1 MKDRPYIQMCLTR
14 CGKKRKISFTVRH
27 TLRRSTLKALRR
39 ARADAGLTISELAK
53 RAGVSRDTIS
63 NAERGLHSLQ
73 ASTLHKVAR
82 ALSMAPSELLAEEEK
97 LSPKGQS
104 RPSYELSFDDVL
116 DNGRRTVWEAAVTE
130 GQQLRNTGRAR
141 MWKGLSEWRASKKRN
156 EPYADRRKYLD
167 EMGDFL
173 QEVYDADVALGEAYI
188 EAALTQG
195 GSDASGPS
203 FLRKE
208 SRAMSHFYGELF
220 GLVRSAGLSIRTGEG
235 AAAAKHAAKAD
246 SETRPSGV
254 EEGSAA

>member
-1 MKDRPYIQMCLTR
+1 MEHPHIRRCLTG
-14 CGKKRKISFTVRH
+14 CGKKRKISSNVRH
-27 TLRRSTLKALRR
+27 RLRRPTLKALRR

-82 ALSMAPSELLAEEEK
+82 ALSKAPSELLAEEEK
-97 LSPKGQS
+97 LSPKVES
-104 RPSYELSFDDVL
+104 SSLELSFDDVL
-116 DNGRRTVWEAAVTE
+116 SDERRAVWEATVAT
-130 GQQLRNTGRAR
+130 GQQLRDTARAQ
-141 MWKGLSEWRASKKRN
+141 MWKRLSGWRASKQRG
-156 EPYADRRKYLD
+156 EPYATRREYLD
-167 EMGDFL
+167 EMGDLL
-173 QEVYDADVALGEAYI
+173 QKVYDADGALGQAYI

-195 GSDASGPS
+195 GSDASVPS

-220 GLVRSAGLSIRTGEG
+220 GLVNSAGLRIRTGDD
-235 AAAAKHAAKAD
+235 AAAAKRAAKAD